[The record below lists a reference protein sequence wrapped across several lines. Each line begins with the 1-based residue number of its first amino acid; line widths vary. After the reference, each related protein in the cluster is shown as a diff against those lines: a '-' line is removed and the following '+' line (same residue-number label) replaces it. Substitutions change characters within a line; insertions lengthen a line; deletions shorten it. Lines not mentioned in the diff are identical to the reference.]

1 MSAFWTDTY
10 QFHFQHYFNK
20 PFDIQVYHGPD
31 GAALKL
37 ATYDWARQGFR
48 IYASMGLADR
58 LLQKETEV
66 FGEVI
71 LFSDVADKE
80 VPQLFVNALFFILQ
94 HDIPLGSRFAIGFSA
109 MDDEFSRRYGKAAL
123 YITRPSDED
132 EEFAEVEK
140 GEALGRVFQAYFI
153 TPEEDEFLEKNGAD
167 AFEEAF
173 WKQFGDELTED
184 ERCDLAID
192 KAKAHD
198 LEEKMQ
204 ERQRRASKAL
214 SVRRASCV

>member
-10 QFHFQHYFNK
+10 QRHFQHYFNK

-58 LLQKETEV
+58 LLQADQDE

-94 HDIPLGSRFAIGFSA
+94 HNIPLASRFAIGFGA
-109 MDDEFSRRYGKAAL
+109 MGREITRRFDKAAL
-123 YITRPSDED
+123 YFTRTSDED
-132 EEFAEVEK
+132 AEFAEVELD
-140 GEALGRVFQAYFI
+140 EAIGRVFQAYFI
-153 TPEEDEFLEKNGAD
+153 TKDEDEFLETNGPD
-167 AFEEAF
+167 EFEKAF
-173 WKQFGDELTED
+173 WKQFAAKLTED
-184 ERCDLAID
+184 ERCDLTID
-192 KAKAHD
+192 KAKEAA
-198 LEEKMQ
+198 LAEKLQ
-204 ERQRRASKAL
+204 ERQRQVSKAL
-214 SVRRASCV
+214 SVRRASCL